1 MEDGVIDGD
10 LGVKDP
16 GLARDRTEL
25 AWHRS
30 GLAVVV
36 ALAVLLRHLWPLNG
50 AKSALVLGIIAFAA
64 IAWAVGLRGVQRSRP
79 EANSVAALDAGHLR
93 IFTLATLIL
102 AVAGFLLA
110 FLFPG

>member
-1 MEDGVIDGD
+1 MSANG
-10 LGVKDP
+10 LP
-16 GLARDRTEL
+16 GRESSRCAARP
-25 AWHRS
+25 S
-30 GLAVVV
+30 P
-36 ALAVLLRHLWPLNG
+36 LRHLWPLNG